1 MCGIL
6 VWYTMM
12 PSLSDHQD
20 AIGHILVILTSS
32 LGMAATGL
40 NTLLLEYCQ
49 VLPCS
54 EYQKF
59 YLNRKVH
66 MGHEKR
72 VSITSFSHTTI
83 LYSSAQQRIS
93 KYIESFYF
101 STSAQSTKP
110 L

>member
-1 MCGIL
+1 MCGITS
-6 VWYTMM
+6 VVYYDAIIVGS
-12 PSLSDHQD
+12 PS

-83 LYSSAQQRIS
+83 LYSSVQQRIS